1 LNVVSPRSPK
11 SLIKSKKTLII
22 ILGFLFTLG
31 TLSAQTGHSALPAG
45 VSRITSVEGV
55 TEYRLSNGLHI
66 LLVPDA
72 SKPIFTVHV
81 TYLVGSRHES
91 YGETGMAHLLEH
103 LMFKGTPAHPNIP
116 DELSKR
122 GAQTNASTNT
132 DRTNY
137 FETFAATDENLD
149 WALNLESDR
158 MVNSFIAKKDL
169 DSEMTVVRNEF
180 ESGENNPVRVL
191 EERVME
197 TAYLWHNYGHPTI
210 GARSDIEKVPIEH
223 LQAFYRTYYQ
233 PDNAMLI
240 VAGKFDENKTLGLI
254 QKKFGS
260 IAKPTRVLPRPYT
273 VEPTQDGQR
282 EVTLRRVGDIQ
293 AAIAAYH
300 VPPDG
305 HPDTVA
311 LDMLAQS
318 LSESSAGRLRKR
330 LVDTKLAVG
339 ANASMKSMHDPGMM
353 EFFVVV
359 PKDGNLQNA
368 REELLKVAAGIP
380 QEPITEAELTRARNQ
395 MLDNFEKMMTDASA
409 VAGALSEGAAVGDWR
424 LLFWERDQAKK
435 VTIQDLQRVATQY
448 LVPSNLTVGV
458 FVPEEKPLRAAIPAV
473 PDYAAVLKGYTGE
486 KAVSAGEQFEPTPA
500 NIESRT
506 SRTSVGPI
514 KMAFLTKKTRAN
526 LVNMVLQVHFGD
538 EKSLTNRTEAA
549 QFAASLLMRGTAKHD
564 MTQLNDAL
572 TENKTQMSVGGG
584 PTGVQVSILSD
595 HEHLAKA
602 LELAREVLQE
612 PSFPEQQFDQ
622 MKRQMLTSI
631 ENSRTEP
638 GAIARLELRRV
649 LSPYPQGHIRYVATL
664 DESLER
670 IKSTT
675 LDDVKKFYRDF
686 FGVGSAEMAFVGD
699 FEPNEVTK
707 LVTELFGN
715 WKSPAKYERVPKLYK
730 SVSGRTQSHST
741 PDKEN
746 AVFYA
751 GMNLELRDDDP
762 NYPGL
767 VLGNYILGGG
777 FLNSR
782 LVTRIRQKE
791 GLSYGVGSDVSADSL
806 DKVGSFTGSAI
817 CAPQNEPRVAK
828 DFEEEVSLALSKG
841 FTEEEVSAAKSGYL
855 QSRQV
860 GRSDDENLARAL
872 TDHLYVGRDFHW
884 DEQYESRVQS
894 LTPQQIAESVR
905 QFIDPKKIVVVAAG
919 DFAKIAK

>member
-1 LNVVSPRSPK
+1 MNAVSQTSLRF
-11 SLIKSKKTLII
+11 LIKTKKPLII
-22 ILGFLFTLG
+22 ILGFLLTLG
-31 TLSAQTGHSALPAG
+31 TLSAQTSHTALPAG
-45 VSRITSVEGV
+45 ISRITSVEGV
-55 TEYRLSNGLHI
+55 TEYRLPNGLQI
-66 LLVPDA
+66 LLVPDS
-72 SKPIFTVHV
+72 SKPTVTVNV

-103 LMFKGTPAHPNIP
+103 LMFKGTPSHPHIP
-116 DELSKR
+116 DEISKR
-122 GAQTNASTNT
+122 GAQTNATTNT

-137 FETFAATDENLD
+137 FETFAATEENLD

-180 ESGENNPVRVL
+180 EQGENSPINVL
-191 EERVME
+191 NERVME

-233 PDNAMLI
+233 PDNAVLI
-240 VAGKFDENKTLGLI
+240 VAGKFDENKTLELI
-254 QKKFGS
+254 QRKFGS
-260 IAKPTRVLPRPYT
+260 IPKPTRDLPCPYT
-273 VEPTQDGQR
+273 AEPTQDGQR

-293 AAIAAYH
+293 AVIAAYH

-330 LVDTKLAVG
+330 LIDTKLAVE
-339 ANASMKSMHDPGMM
+339 ADASMKNMHDPGLV
-353 EFFVVV
+353 EFVAVV
-359 PKDGNLQNA
+359 PKDGNLQAA
-368 REELLKVAAGIP
+368 REELLKAAGGIP

-395 MLDNFEKMMTDASA
+395 MLDNFEKMLTDASA
-409 VAGALSEGAAVGDWR
+409 VAGALSEGAAAGDWR

-435 VTIQDLQRVATQY
+435 VTVEDLQRVATQY
-448 LVPSNLTVGV
+448 LIPSNLTIGM
-458 FVPEEKPLRAAIPAV
+458 FVPEEKPVRAAIPAA
-473 PDYAAVLKGYTGE
+473 PDYAAVLKDYTGN
-486 KAVSAGEQFEPTPA
+486 KPASSGEQFEPTPA
-500 NIESRT
+500 NIETRT
-506 SRTSVGPI
+506 KRADIGPI
-514 KMAFLTKKTRAN
+514 KLAFLTKRTRAN
-526 LVNMVLQVHFGD
+526 LVSVFFQVHFGD

-564 MTQLNDAL
+564 MTRLNDAL
-572 TENKTQMSVGGG
+572 TENKTQMNVGGG
-584 PTGVQVSILSD
+584 PTGVQVSILTD
-595 HEHLAKA
+595 REHLAKA

-612 PSFPEQQFDQ
+612 PKFPEQEFDQ

-631 ENSRTEP
+631 ESSRTEP
-638 GAIARLELRRV
+638 GAIARLELRRA
-649 LSPYPQGHIRYVATL
+649 LSPYPQGHVRYVATL

-686 FGVGSAEMAFVGD
+686 YGVGSGEMAIVGD

-707 LVTELFGN
+707 VVTELFGN
-715 WKSPAKYERVPKLYK
+715 WKSPTKYERVRKLYK
-730 SVSGRTQSHST
+730 SVSGGTQSHST

-791 GLSYGVGSDVSADSL
+791 GLSYGVGSDVSADAF
-806 DKVGSFTGSAI
+806 DKVGSFSASAI

-828 DFEEEVSLALSKG
+828 AFQEEVSLALSKG
-841 FTEEEVSAAKSGYL
+841 FTEEELSAAKSGYL

-860 GRSDDENLARAL
+860 ERSNDENLAGAL
-872 TDHLYVGRDFHW
+872 TDHLYAGRDFHW
-884 DEQYESRVQS
+884 DEQYETRVRS
-894 LTPQQIAESVR
+894 LSPGQITQAMR
-905 QFIDPKKIVVVAAG
+905 QFIDPSKLIVVSAG
-919 DFAKIAK
+919 DFSRVGK